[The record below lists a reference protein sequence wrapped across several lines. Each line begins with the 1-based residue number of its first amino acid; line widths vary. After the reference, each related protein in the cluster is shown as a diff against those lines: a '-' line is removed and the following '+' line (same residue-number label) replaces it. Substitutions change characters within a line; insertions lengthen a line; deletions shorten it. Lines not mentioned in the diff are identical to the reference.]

1 MGTQTKILW
10 ARGLDG
16 KERAG
21 GTQRGRGQKGI
32 EIKRKRTVDTV
43 GNANAT
49 RGGNET
55 AEYTRVLAG
64 NTRRKG
70 THAT

>member
-1 MGTQTKILW
+1 MGRNAQGNAMR
-10 ARGLDG
+10 ARS
-16 KERAG
+16 
-21 GTQRGRGQKGI
+21 KGN
-32 EIKRKRTVDTV
+32 ENKRKRTVDTV

-70 THAT
+70 THATQEHTGSRNEG